1 MIRLLSG
8 LVLLVLVAAGAMYY
22 AYGEIDP
29 CRALAVERSHRA
41 VSHVALPIGDTVEH
55 WTKLETSTLTTG
67 QCASDLL
74 DSWGERLS
82 KQFS

>member
-1 MIRLLSG
+1 MIRLLG
-8 LVLLVLVAAGAMYY
+8 TLVLFVVIAAGAMYY

-41 VSHVALPIGDTVEH
+41 VSHVALPIGETIEH
-55 WTKLETSTLTTG
+55 WTRLETGQLSTG
-67 QCASDLL
+67 QCAGDLL